1 MLTPSIFKVIL
12 SSDMQD
18 IQDIQESLAN
28 QEAKEPRVIDEI
40 GVSVDVPA
48 DLWRRVRVAAVTE
61 GVHVKRFV
69 ALALEERV
77 ERLTGG
83 K

>member
-1 MLTPSIFKVIL
+1 M
-12 SSDMQD
+12 
-18 IQDIQESLAN
+18 QDIQESLAN
-28 QEAKEPRVIDEI
+28 QETKVVDEV

-48 DLWRRVRVAAVTE
+48 DLWRRVKVAAVTE
-61 GVHVKRFV
+61 GLHVKRFV

-77 ERLTGG
+77 ERLSTTGG